1 MKLIITIF
9 LSVFLF
15 SACGK
20 KDDKTDSG
28 SKPDTTQAGSTTNQ
42 NTEGSSGTSESKPPG
57 GIKNL
62 TYETGTLPASVKYD
76 GKLVA
81 GAKWEDNNG
90 LNVLIITET
99 PEKTQSGEERMK
111 ELFAYQ
117 YVIDGESSRQLW
129 KVNDFIKEC
138 PLDITLSY
146 MPKSLTITDLDNNGI
161 AENTFMYRMACK
173 GDVSPDDMKLI
184 MHEAG
189 SKYAIRGSMLLELA
203 GEKYGGEMKIDAS
216 FDKAPKEFL
225 DHAKAEWTKFKN
237 EKVGN

>member
-1 MKLIITIF
+1 MKSIAVIII
-9 LSVFLF
+9 SIALF
-15 SACGK
+15 ASCGK
-20 KDDKTDSG
+20 KENQTDTG
-28 SKPDTTQAGSTTNQ
+28 SKPDTTQAGNTTNE
-42 NTEGSSGTSESKPPG
+42 NSEGSSGTSETKTTG
-57 GIKNL
+57 GIKDL
-62 TYETGTLPASVKYD
+62 TYEIGTLPASVKYD
-76 GKLVA
+76 GKMVA

-90 LNVLIITET
+90 LNILIINET
-99 PEKTQSGEERMK
+99 PEKTQSGDERMK

-117 YVIDGESSRQLW
+117 YIIDGENSKQLW

-138 PLDITLSY
+138 PLDISLSY

-225 DHAKAEWTKFKN
+225 DHAKAEWTKFKT